1 MVKRTSFIALL
12 LVMTP
17 MIQGSSFK
25 DVLYAALQQF
35 SKESSLSQQAATVIN
50 EISDQVGNAVAS
62 IEHSGIVASESS
74 LSQQATTVINGISE
88 SVGNTVT
95 SVEHWE
101 YVASL
106 GDIDIQHEFK
116 RL

>member
-35 SKESSLSQQAATVIN
+35 SKRVHYHSKPQRSLMKSPNQW
-50 EISDQVGNAVAS
+50 EIQ
-62 IEHSGIVASESS
+62 
-74 LSQQATTVINGISE
+74 
-88 SVGNTVT
+88 
-95 SVEHWE
+95 
-101 YVASL
+101 
-106 GDIDIQHEFK
+106 
-116 RL
+116 